1 MCVSFSTIFSL
12 YCVYGMMWY
21 GILFEDRNFL
31 NVCFFF
37 FSIIF
42 PRRSFSKERNLKKK
56 TNISTATIYRSL
68 PQNFNNPRRRVQNTG
83 RDKIVRFHGSVWYET
98 RASILVDNCFII
110 AVSGEG
116 IITRVAPQLTET
128 TDMQERSQRVVIFAG
143 ITASPP
149 QPSFVNLLGS
159 L

>member
-1 MCVSFSTIFSL
+1 MRFIFNHFQPLLRLWNDVIWDFVWRSEIFKCL
-12 YCVYGMMWY
+12 
-21 GILFEDRNFL
+21 
-31 NVCFFF
+31 FFF
-37 FSIIF
+37 FFDNLSSSIFLERKKFKKENEYFHSNDLSPSPKISIIQGGG
-42 PRRSFSKERNLKKK
+42 
-56 TNISTATIYRSL
+56 YR
-68 PQNFNNPRRRVQNTG
+68 NTG